1 MEYREPDCFR
11 CKFLKSLPKGIGG
24 KATCVVYPNGIPKRI
39 FFEAGNCSKKPNPTK
54 KKRGVKS
61 GSRKK

>member
-1 MEYREPDCFR
+1 MQYTQPECYK
-11 CKFLKSLPKGIGG
+11 CKFFKSAPKTIGG
-24 KATCVVYPNGIPKRI
+24 KAICVAYPNGIPKRI
-39 FFEAGNCSKKPNPTK
+39 FFKAGNCSKKPNPTK

>member
-1 MEYREPDCFR
+1 MQYTQPECYK
-11 CKFLKSLPKGIGG
+11 CKFFKSAPKTIGG
-24 KATCVVYPNGIPKRI
+24 KAICVAYPNGIPKRI
-39 FFEAGNCSKKPNPTK
+39 FFEAGKCSKKPK